1 MARTTRRR
9 DPDEVVNLNRST
21 KKNDRRNNRKNT
33 KKRIQEI
40 DYTNPDLLEE
50 FDDDDYV
57 VRGYD

>member
-9 DPDEVVNLNRST
+9 DPDEVVNFNRST

-33 KKRIQEI
+33 KKRLHEI